1 MKVYFNSLEFLFFMV
16 VLFFIYWK
24 LNEKY
29 RWILLLISS
38 YLFYCGWGTIYL
50 LLLVLLTF
58 ISYIAGI
65 LIQKN
70 KDQKCE
76 RFFLVI
82 TITGML
88 LILCGFKYSFF
99 SKQPFALKMMMP
111 IGISFYTFKMIG
123 YLVDIYRGEAPEYHL
138 GKYALFVAFFP
149 EISSGPIDRGNK
161 LLTELSKKHIFDY
174 DKTTYGL
181 KLIAWGYFKKVIIA
195 DFLAGYVDR
204 IWTSLY
210 SYQGFVLILVSFFF
224 TLQIYCDFS
233 GYSDMAMGIA
243 RLLDIDIMMNFR
255 SPYFADSFKE
265 FWKRWHISL
274 STWLRDYIYIPLGG
288 MVKEDKH

>member
-1 MKVYFNSLEFLFFMV
+1 MYFNSLEFLFFMV

-99 SKQPFALKMMMP
+99 LNS
-111 IGISFYTFKMIG
+111 
-123 YLVDIYRGEAPEYHL
+123 
-138 GKYALFVAFFP
+138 
-149 EISSGPIDRGNK
+149 
-161 LLTELSKKHIFDY
+161 
-174 DKTTYGL
+174 
-181 KLIAWGYFKKVIIA
+181 
-195 DFLAGYVDR
+195 
-204 IWTSLY
+204 
-210 SYQGFVLILVSFFF
+210 
-224 TLQIYCDFS
+224 
-233 GYSDMAMGIA
+233 
-243 RLLDIDIMMNFR
+243 RLR
-255 SPYFADSFKE
+255 
-265 FWKRWHISL
+265 
-274 STWLRDYIYIPLGG
+274 
-288 MVKEDKH
+288 

>member
-1 MKVYFNSLEFLFFMV
+1 MYFNSLEFLFFMV

-58 ISYIAGI
+58 ISCIAGI

-99 SKQPFALKMMMP
+99 LNS
-111 IGISFYTFKMIG
+111 
-123 YLVDIYRGEAPEYHL
+123 
-138 GKYALFVAFFP
+138 
-149 EISSGPIDRGNK
+149 
-161 LLTELSKKHIFDY
+161 
-174 DKTTYGL
+174 
-181 KLIAWGYFKKVIIA
+181 
-195 DFLAGYVDR
+195 
-204 IWTSLY
+204 
-210 SYQGFVLILVSFFF
+210 
-224 TLQIYCDFS
+224 
-233 GYSDMAMGIA
+233 
-243 RLLDIDIMMNFR
+243 RLR
-255 SPYFADSFKE
+255 
-265 FWKRWHISL
+265 
-274 STWLRDYIYIPLGG
+274 
-288 MVKEDKH
+288 